1 MRQGAIIH
9 EINQANLTPHPPPPG
24 APHGPHPAA
33 GDAHSV
39 LGWCSIRGVGNRSS
53 VVVEPAMIET
63 AIETALISL
72 LMATLCVAW
81 AWLVAPLT
89 RDEDR

>member
-9 EINQANLTPHPPPPG
+9 EINQANIPPHSPAPG
-24 APHGPHPAA
+24 APHGPHAAA

-39 LGWCSIRGVGNRSS
+39 LAWGNIRGECGVRR

-63 AIETALISL
+63 AIETVLISL
-72 LMATLCVAW
+72 LMAVLCVAW
-81 AWLVAPLT
+81 AWLVAPFT
-89 RDEDR
+89 KDEGQ